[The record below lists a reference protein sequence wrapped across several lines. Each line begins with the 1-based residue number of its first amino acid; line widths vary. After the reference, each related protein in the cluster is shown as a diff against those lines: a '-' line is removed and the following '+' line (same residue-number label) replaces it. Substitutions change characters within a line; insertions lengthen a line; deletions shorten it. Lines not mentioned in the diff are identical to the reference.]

1 MRTHRWKLLVV
12 SALLLGVALGC
23 NFSAT
28 TANISSVKLGKD
40 KSVSSETSTFAPGDT
55 IYAVGTVSNSP
66 GKVKVKGVVAFDDVS
81 GQTAGPVPGAEATV
95 DLPGS
100 GTATFTFTPP
110 SVGWPAGKYKLEIT
124 MTDDNGKQVDHKTTA
139 FTVS

>member
-1 MRTHRWKLLVV
+1 VRTTRWNLLVASV
-12 SALLLGVALGC
+12 LLIGVALGC

-40 KSVSSETSTFAPGDT
+40 KAVSSETSTFAPSDT

-110 SVGWPAGKYKLEIT
+110 TVGWPAGKYKLEIT
-124 MTDDNGKQVDHKTTA
+124 MTDDSGKQVDQKTAT

>member
-1 MRTHRWKLLVV
+1 MRTTRWNLLVASIV
-12 SALLLGVALGC
+12 LVGVALGC

-40 KSVSSETSTFAPGDT
+40 KAVSSETSSFAPSDT

-81 GQTAGPVPGAEATV
+81 GHTAGPVPGAEATV
-95 DLPGS
+95 ELPGS

-110 SVGWPAGKYKLEIT
+110 SIGWPEGKYKIEIT
-124 MTDDNGKQVDHKTTA
+124 MTDDNGKQVDQKTATL
-139 FTVS
+139 TVS

>member
-1 MRTHRWKLLVV
+1 MRKTRWNLLVA
-12 SALLLGVALGC
+12 SALLVGIALGC

-28 TANISSVKLGKD
+28 TANISSLKLGKD
-40 KSVSSETSTFAPGDT
+40 KAVSSETSSFAPGDT
-55 IYAVGTVSNSP
+55 IYAIGTVSNSP

-110 SVGWPAGKYKLEIT
+110 TVGWPAGKYKLEIT
-124 MTDDNGKQVDHKTTA
+124 MTDDNGKQVDQKTAT

>member
-1 MRTHRWKLLVV
+1 MRTIRWNLLVASIV
-12 SALLLGVALGC
+12 LVGVALGC

-28 TANISSVKLGKD
+28 TAKISSVKLGKD
-40 KSVSSETSTFAPGDT
+40 KAVNSETSSFAPSDT
-55 IYAVGTVSNSP
+55 IYAVGTVANSP

-110 SVGWPAGKYKLEIT
+110 SIGWPAGKYKIEVT
-124 MTDDNGKQVDHKTTA
+124 MTDDNGKQVDQKTAT

>member
-1 MRTHRWKLLVV
+1 MRKTRWNLLVA
-12 SALLLGVALGC
+12 SALLVGIALGC

-28 TANISSVKLGKD
+28 TANISSLKLGKD
-40 KSVSSETSTFAPGDT
+40 KAVSSETSSFAPGDT

-100 GTATFTFTPP
+100 GTATFTFTPTT
-110 SVGWPAGKYKLEIT
+110 VGWPAGKYKLEIT
-124 MTDDNGKQVDHKTTA
+124 MTDDNGKQVDQKTAT

>member
-1 MRTHRWKLLVV
+1 MRTTRWNLLLASAVLVV
-12 SALLLGVALGC
+12 VALAC
-23 NFSAT
+23 KFSAT

-40 KSVSSETSTFAPGDT
+40 KAVSSETSTFAPGDT
-55 IYAVGTVSNSP
+55 IYAVATVANSP
-66 GKVKVKGVVAFDDVS
+66 GKVKVKGLVAFDDVS
-81 GQTAGPVPGAEATV
+81 GQTAGPVPGADATV

-110 SVGWPAGKYKLEIT
+110 SVGWPAGKYKIEVT
-124 MTDDNGKQVDHKTTA
+124 MTDDSGKQVDQKTAT

>member
-1 MRTHRWKLLVV
+1 MRTTRWNLLVA
-12 SALLLGVALGC
+12 SGLLVGAALGC
-23 NFSAT
+23 KFSGT

-40 KSVSSETSTFAPGDT
+40 KAISSETSTFAPSDT

-110 SVGWPAGKYKLEIT
+110 SVGWPAGKYKIEIT
-124 MTDDNGKQVDHKTTA
+124 MTDDSGKQVDQKTAT

>member
-1 MRTHRWKLLVV
+1 MRITRWNLLVA
-12 SALLLGVALGC
+12 SALLVGVALGC

-40 KSVSSETSTFAPGDT
+40 KAVSSETSSFAPSDT
-55 IYAVGTVSNSP
+55 IYAVGAVSNSP
-66 GKVKVKGVVAFDDVS
+66 GKVKVKGVVDFDDVS

-95 DLPGS
+95 DLLGR

-110 SVGWPAGKYKLEIT
+110 SVGWPAGKYKLEVT
-124 MTDDNGKQVDHKTTA
+124 MTDESGKQIDQKIST

>member
-1 MRTHRWKLLVV
+1 MRKTRWNLLVA
-12 SALLLGVALGC
+12 SALLVGIALGC

-28 TANISSVKLGKD
+28 TANISSLKLGKD
-40 KSVSSETSTFAPGDT
+40 KAVSSETSSFAPGDT

-110 SVGWPAGKYKLEIT
+110 TVGWPAGKYKLEIT
-124 MTDDNGKQVDHKTTA
+124 MTDDNGKQVDQKTAT

>member
-1 MRTHRWKLLVV
+1 MRTTRWNLLVA
-12 SALLLGVALGC
+12 SALLIGVALGC

-40 KSVSSETSTFAPGDT
+40 KAVSSETSTFAPSDT

-81 GQTAGPVPGAEATV
+81 GQTAGPVRGAEATV

-110 SVGWPAGKYKLEIT
+110 TVGWPAGKYKLEIT
-124 MTDDNGKQVDHKTTA
+124 MTDDNGKQVDQKTAT

>member
-1 MRTHRWKLLVV
+1 MRTTRWNLLVA
-12 SALLLGVALGC
+12 SALLVGVALGC

-28 TANISSVKLGKD
+28 TANLSSVKIGKD
-40 KSVSSETSTFAPGDT
+40 KAVSSETSTFAPSDT

-81 GQTAGPVPGAEATV
+81 GQTAGPVPGADATI

-110 SVGWPAGKYKLEIT
+110 AVGWPAGKYKIEIT
-124 MTDDNGKQVDHKTTA
+124 LTDDSGKQVDQKTAT

>member
-1 MRTHRWKLLVV
+1 MRKTRWNLLVA
-12 SALLLGVALGC
+12 SALLVGIALGC

-28 TANISSVKLGKD
+28 TANISSLKLGKD
-40 KSVSSETSTFAPGDT
+40 KAVSSETSSFAPGDT

-100 GTATFTFTPP
+100 GTATVTFTPP
-110 SVGWPAGKYKLEIT
+110 TVGWPAGKYKLEIT
-124 MTDDNGKQVDHKTTA
+124 MTDDNGKQVDQKTAT

>member
-1 MRTHRWKLLVV
+1 MRRTRWNLLVA
-12 SALLLGVALGC
+12 SAILVGVALGC
-23 NFSAT
+23 KFSGT

-40 KSVSSETSTFAPGDT
+40 KAVSSETSTFAPSDT

-110 SVGWPAGKYKLEIT
+110 SVGWPAGKYKIEIT
-124 MTDDNGKQVDHKTTA
+124 MTDDSGKQVDKKTAT

>member
-1 MRTHRWKLLVV
+1 MRKTRWNLLVA
-12 SALLLGVALGC
+12 SALLVGVALGC
-23 NFSAT
+23 NYSAT

-40 KSVSSETSTFAPGDT
+40 KAVSSETSTFAPGDT

-81 GQTAGPVPGAEATV
+81 GQTTGPVPGAEATV

-100 GTATFTFTPP
+100 GAATFTFTPP
-110 SVGWPAGKYKLEIT
+110 AVGWPAGKYKLEIT
-124 MTDDNGKQVDHKTTA
+124 MTDDNGKRVDQKTAT

>member
-1 MRTHRWKLLVV
+1 MRTTRWNLLVA
-12 SALLLGVALGC
+12 SAVLFGVALGC

-40 KSVSSETSTFAPGDT
+40 KAVSSETSTFSPGDT
-55 IYAVGTVSNSP
+55 IYAVATVANSP
-66 GKVKVKGVVAFDDVS
+66 GKVKVKGLVAFDDVS
-81 GQTAGPVPGAEATV
+81 GQTAGPVPGADATV

-110 SVGWPAGKYKLEIT
+110 SVGWPAGKYKIEVT
-124 MTDDNGKQVDHKTTA
+124 MTDDSGKQVDQKTAT

>member
-1 MRTHRWKLLVV
+1 MRRSRFNLLTA
-12 SALLLGVALGC
+12 SAILLGVALGC

-28 TANISSVKLGKD
+28 TANISGVKLGKD
-40 KSVSSETSTFAPGDT
+40 KAVSSETSTFAPNDAVYSVAT
-55 IYAVGTVSNSP
+55 ISNSP
-66 GKVKVKGVVAFDDVS
+66 GKVKVKGALMFEDVA
-81 GQTAGPVPGAEATV
+81 GQTAGPVPGADATV

-110 SVGWPAGKYKLEIT
+110 SSGWPAGKYKLEVT
-124 MTDDNGKQVDHKTTA
+124 MTDDKDKQVDQKSAT

>member
-1 MRTHRWKLLVV
+1 MRRIRWNLLVA
-12 SALLLGVALGC
+12 SALLVGVALSCKFG
-23 NFSAT
+23 AT
-28 TANISSVKLGKD
+28 TANISSVKVGKD
-40 KSVSSETSTFAPGDT
+40 KPVSSETSTFAPSDT

-95 DLPGS
+95 ELPGS

-110 SVGWPAGKYKLEIT
+110 TIGWPAGKYKIEVT
-124 MTDDNGKQVDHKTTA
+124 MTDDNGKQVDQKTAT

>member
-1 MRTHRWKLLVV
+1 MRTHRWKLLVA

>member
-1 MRTHRWKLLVV
+1 MRITRSNLLVA
-12 SALLLGVALGC
+12 SALLVGVALGC

-40 KSVSSETSTFAPGDT
+40 KAVSSETSTFAPSDT
-55 IYAVGTVSNSP
+55 IYAVGAVSNSP

-110 SVGWPAGKYKLEIT
+110 AVGWPAGKYKLEIN
-124 MTDDNGKQVDHKTTA
+124 MTGDTGQQVHQKTPP
-139 FTVS
+139 FTGS

>member
-1 MRTHRWKLLVV
+1 MRTTRWNLLVAA
-12 SALLLGVALGC
+12 ALLVGVALGC

-28 TANISSVKLGKD
+28 TANISNVKLGKD
-40 KSVSSETSTFAPGDT
+40 KAVSSETSTFAPDDA

-66 GKVKVKGVVAFDDVS
+66 GKVKVKGLVAFDDVS

-110 SVGWPAGKYKLEIT
+110 TVGWPAGKYKLEIT
-124 MTDDNGKQVDHKTTA
+124 MTDDSGKQVDQKTTT

>member
-1 MRTHRWKLLVV
+1 MRTTRWNLLVA
-12 SALLLGVALGC
+12 SALLVGVALGC

-40 KSVSSETSTFAPGDT
+40 KAVSSETSTFAPSDT
-55 IYAVGTVSNSP
+55 IYAVGAVSNSP

-110 SVGWPAGKYKLEIT
+110 SIGWPAGKYKLEIT
-124 MTDDNGKQVDHKTTA
+124 MTDDKGKQVDQKTAT